1 MTLFFFKRKNKS
13 LLALVFSLP
22 LILYYILD
30 VNFNFFL
37 KKNLPKKQTEEIPS
51 VISKNIEVVKYNDNG
66 EIDYRINS
74 SQITD
79 KSKKVIK
86 VEDGKDQS
94 NKKNLHLMELLD
106 PKIKLFS
113 EKNGITSIT
122 ASFANLNQE
131 ESKLYFFDEILMIN
145 KTSSLSIKADKLIVN
160 TSSQEIHASGNIMIN
175 SPNFDATAK
184 KMEAQLN
191 NKNIFLSDEVSITI
205 NNQNNNGENIIIYAD
220 TVEFSKPDYKNNK
233 RYEKFIAQGNP
244 ASFFHKKINQLDF
257 TKANAETIEFQ
268 LDEKIIIFKNN
279 AYISKLDFEI
289 SGENITYHVEE
300 SRISTNNET
309 IQPNNRTKTIIKQ
322 NLNN

>member
-1 MTLFFFKRKNKS
+1 M
-13 LLALVFSLP
+13 FSLP

-51 VISKNIEVVKYNDNG
+51 VISKNIEVVKYNNNG

-94 NKKNLHLMELLD
+94 NKKNLHLMELLE

-184 KMEAQLN
+184 KMEARLN